1 MVVRDFGEK
10 PPRSDTRNGPSGRV
24 RAYLGLGSNQGNLTE
39 NLRAA
44 RESLAL
50 LPGVHFSTVSS
61 IYLTDPQGMRQQP
74 FFANQVAAVDCCS
87 TLHPERLLDM
97 LLALESSLGRDRCT
111 EQRFGP
117 RRIDLDLLLFGN
129 EDMKSQRLI
138 LPHPRMLERAFVLV
152 PLAEVAP
159 DLLLPQGMSVIQAL
173 ERLDYARV
181 GNVICQAGSCKPGS
195 SRSG

>member
-1 MVVRDFGEK
+1 MVVTDVGENA
-10 PPRSDTRNGPSGRV
+10 PRHDTRNRPSGCV
-24 RAYLGLGSNQGNLTE
+24 RAYLGLGSNQGNLSE

-44 RESLAL
+44 RVSLAL
-50 LPGVHFSTVSS
+50 LPGVRLAAVSS
-61 IYLTDPQGMRQQP
+61 VYLTEPQGMRQQP
-74 FFANQVAAVDCCS
+74 FFANQVAAVDCCP

-97 LLALESSLGRDRCT
+97 LLALESSLGRERHT

-117 RRIDLDLLLFGN
+117 RLIDLDLLLFGN

-152 PLAEVAP
+152 PLAEVTP
-159 DLLLPQGMSVIQAL
+159 DLLLPQGMGVLQAIEL
-173 ERLDYARV
+173 LDYTRD
-181 GNVICQAGSCKPGS
+181 GNVICQAEPGNSAS